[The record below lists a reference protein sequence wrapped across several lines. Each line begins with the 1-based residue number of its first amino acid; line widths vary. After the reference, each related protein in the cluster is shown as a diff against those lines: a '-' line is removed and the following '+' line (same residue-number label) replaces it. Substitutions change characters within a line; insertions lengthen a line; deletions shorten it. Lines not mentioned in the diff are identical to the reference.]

1 EGSLG
6 CTVVDSGFGPRLAE
20 IEAGLAAA
28 VPQAPRWL
36 INTHWHF
43 DHTDGN
49 AAFAAADATI
59 LAHANCRFRLE
70 ILNSDSALYG
80 GSSNIG
86 NEGAVSARADL
97 SFDRRDNARGIP
109 KSVVVDEAFTWGEE
123 HRPSIPWQD
132 TVIYEAHVKGLTQLH
147 EDVPP
152 AWRGTYR
159 G

>member
-1 EGSLG
+1 
-6 CTVVDSGFGPRLAE
+6 
-20 IEAGLAAA
+20 
-28 VPQAPRWL
+28 
-36 INTHWHF
+36 
-43 DHTDGN
+43 
-49 AAFAAADATI
+49 
-59 LAHANCRFRLE
+59 HANCRFRLE

-159 G
+159 GLTAPAVVDHLKRLGVTALELLPIHAFIDDRHLIERGLSNYWGYNTLGFFAPDVRYA